1 MKKIIKLTESDLTN
15 IVKKVIKENET
26 EYIKLKKLDDTPILT
41 IFDLVNNIL
50 YDISMKMSDKYDLP
64 EFDLLDGDSIPD
76 YLLPYLDEMKDLV
89 KLMDKTPIYSGVYDA
104 VSNDKDIQKLI
115 NRIVL
120 GYNQD

>member
-1 MKKIIKLTESDLTN
+1 MRKIIKLTESDLTN

-89 KLMDKTPIYSGVYDA
+89 KLMDKTTIYSGVYDA

>member
-89 KLMDKTPIYSGVYDA
+89 KLMDKTTIYSGVYDA